1 MNSPAPETKPAHA
14 GFSLS
19 SLTAKTMSIPNIKGQ
34 IIIGIIASVLLL
46 LLPVQNWMQFE
57 ITLIE
62 AIAVVTSAWSVWLL
76 SNNNPLGWWI
86 GLVGVL
92 AYTWV
97 FYQVRLYGEV
107 AIQLFYL
114 VTSLQA
120 IYSWLRGGENH
131 TEKPIARISPRWIPW
146 LVGIL
151 TVSVIGL
158 RSLLIAMNGSAPFW
172 DALTTVA
179 SAIAQLLLMQRYV
192 ESWYLWIGVDT
203 IYVPL
208 YASRG
213 LYLTIF
219 LYAIFWL
226 LAIGGLQNFKRLY
239 SEQKQEKLEP

>member
-1 MNSPAPETKPAHA
+1 
-14 GFSLS
+14 
-19 SLTAKTMSIPNIKGQ
+19 MSIQNIKGQ
-34 IIIGIIASVLLL
+34 ILIGTIGSVLLL

-57 ITLIE
+57 IGFLE
-62 AIAVVTSAWSVWLL
+62 AVAVVTSAWSVWLL
-76 SNNNPLGWWI
+76 SKNSPLGWWI

-120 IYSWLRGGENH
+120 IYSWLHGGENH
-131 TEKPIARISPRWIPW
+131 TEKPIARIPPRWMPW
-146 LVGIL
+146 LLGIL
-151 TVSVIGL
+151 TVSAIGL
-158 RSLLIAMNGSAPFW
+158 RSLLMAMNGTAPFW

-179 SAIAQLLLMQRYV
+179 SAIAQLLLMQRYL

-213 LYLTIF
+213 LYLTSF

-226 LAIGGLQNFKRLY
+226 LAMGGLQNFKRLY
-239 SEQKQEKLEP
+239 SEQKQRQPKP